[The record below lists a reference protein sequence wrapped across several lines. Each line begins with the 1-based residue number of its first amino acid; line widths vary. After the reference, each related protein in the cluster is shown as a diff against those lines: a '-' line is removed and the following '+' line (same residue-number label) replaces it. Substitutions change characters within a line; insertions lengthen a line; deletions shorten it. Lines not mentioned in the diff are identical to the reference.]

1 MKSLNSICLLSI
13 KILTVSKLKK
23 DYNYVCENTVIF
35 PAYTNS
41 NNQYVPQE
49 IVSSSYSNT
58 ISSRKKD
65 ADSDCKKFETSTIAT
80 YQSAEGQGQIKTIN
94 QCGVK

>member
-1 MKSLNSICLLSI
+1 MKRLSSICLLSI
-13 KILTVSKLKK
+13 KILTVSSCKK
-23 DYNYVCENTVIF
+23 DYTCVCENTVIF

-65 ADSDCKKFETSTIAT
+65 ADSDCKKLETSFFTS
-80 YQSAEGQGQIKTIN
+80 YQSAQGQGPIETIK
-94 QCGVK
+94 QCGLK